1 MHSDLCDGVYIAD
14 SSNYTKGRNGYSICK
29 FTPHMMAGILS
40 GKQCAVNV
48 FGNPGRNAS
57 ANYCIG
63 NDGDLVCNVEEENRA
78 WTSSNRTNDYQAIT
92 VEVSNC
98 EYGGQWKVS
107 DAAWNKLVELAV
119 DVCRRYNFRLHYDG
133 TSNGSLTTHNMFA
146 NTDCPGPYMLSKMN
160 ELANTV
166 NTILDGGTPTPK
178 PTPSTEY
185 TFEQFVLDVQ
195 IAEGQTGKWLDSI
208 PGPRTLDLT
217 PTVSREINKNHPIV
231 TPLERYLKQL
241 DYYNGEI
248 EADIGKT
255 PVFGKGMKDAVIN
268 YQKANGL
275 KVVDGIIT
283 AHANTWKKLL
293 RLI

>member
-1 MHSDLCDGVYIAD
+1 MRSDLCDGVYIAD

-78 WTSSNRTNDYQAIT
+78 WTSSNRANDYQAIT

-98 EYGGQWKVS
+98 ENGGQWRVS
-107 DAAWNKLVELAV
+107 DKAWNTLVNLAV

-133 TSNGSLTTHNMFA
+133 TPNGSLTTHNMFA
-146 NTDCPGPYMLSKMN
+146 NTDCPGPYMLSRMN

-166 NTILDGGTPTPK
+166 NTILDGGTSQPAPQPT
-178 PTPSTEY
+178 PTPSTGDGKIREIQSWLNNSY
-185 TFEQFVLDVQ
+185 GTE
-195 IAEGQTGKWLDSI
+195 IAEDGYYGPATKKALVKALQTELNRQYG
-208 PGPRTLDLT
+208 
-217 PTVSREINKNHPIV
+217 
-231 TPLERYLKQL
+231 
-241 DYYNGEI
+241 
-248 EADIGKT
+248 A
-255 PVFGKGMKDAVIN
+255 
-268 YQKANGL
+268 GL
-275 KVVDGIIT
+275 VVDGIFGSRTKSQCPNVKKGARGNIT
-283 AHANTWKKLL
+283 KTIQSMLYCRNYDPGYIDGIFRNRH
-293 RLI
+293 RRS